1 MSRPTLGGWPVLY
14 DAQIQSTSTGANFEP
29 GAIFLWRGGTQRQ
42 EAALVQYV
50 QMDNGTCS
58 QGEALVTNHATIA
71 GYRVKA
77 AATADEGTMPR
88 GIAAASLGSLVYGFM
103 IIAGYCEKA
112 DLSHTA
118 ASNEYLMVSGSTAGK
133 LTPNR
138 ASVYNAGTHG
148 SSSMFTTFAVARG
161 AFATGVGSVQILGQL
176 W

>member
-1 MSRPTLGGWPVLY
+1 MSRSVLGGWPVLY
-14 DAQIQSTSTGANFEP
+14 DAQIQSTSSGANFEP
-29 GAIFLWRGGTQRQ
+29 GAIFLWRGGTGRA

-58 QGEALVTNHATIA
+58 QGEALVQNFATL
-71 GYRVKA
+71 GSWRVKA
-77 AATADEGTMPR
+77 AATADEGTIPR
-88 GIAAASLGSLVYGFM
+88 GVAAASLGSLVYGFM

-118 ASNEYLMVSGSTAGK
+118 ASGEYLMVSGSTAGK

-148 SSSMFTTFAVARG
+148 SSSMFLTFAVSRTAI
-161 AFATGVGSVQILGQL
+161 ATGVGSIQILGQL